1 MNKKTPRVDPHI
13 IENGGT
19 FSVMSPTARAAGV
32 KCICARKNGTFTIT
46 SMPGKS
52 HSKPFRQLIDRLD
65 DRWGSCASPLAEVR
79 RYPFTY
85 HPNDKHKTAGNTP
98 EDILA
103 IVEKF
108 LKEEGLID

>member
-19 FSVMSPTARAAGV
+19 FSVMSPTARSAGFERV
-32 KCICARKNGTFTIT
+32 CVRKNGTWTIT
-46 SMPGKS
+46 SMPGKYR
-52 HSKPFRQLIDRLD
+52 SKRFRQLIERLNSG
-65 DRWGSCASPLAEVR
+65 WGSCASPLAKVR
-79 RYPFTY
+79 RYPYTY